1 MLQFNPFHSVL
12 SPEPS
17 ALKRVAGTR
26 KPHDRQVRTLCRE
39 CTVGCG
45 LIASVKDDVIVDVQ
59 GDEAHPVSRGRL
71 CARGTAFVQGLRGPE
86 RIAFPASRRRL
97 AGPFEAVDN
106 LDAAFDD
113 LADRLRKVRE
123 TAGPESL
130 YIGCDP
136 EAGLDFHLGAV
147 RFARLWGTPHVYHPL
162 DLPPAVSVGGVMTSP
177 ARPCTDWVNAE
188 TLLMVEADVAATHP
202 VAFGWALDAQR
213 RGAGLVVADTRF
225 TPTLAKADL
234 PLMITPGSGNIL
246 GLLLIKVILDES
258 LQDSAAVA
266 ATLNDPESWG
276 ETYGR
281 LSLDDAE
288 ALTGLSADQVIAL
301 GRRLWREGPVTVVT
315 GKRLAYL
322 PYHRS
327 WLTLASAMG
336 WVGRPG
342 GGWYPLEAGRPR
354 LDAAGDIGEE
364 TAGPVPSADTVYP
377 YQVRGPA
384 SPAAGEIRAIIGSGN
399 CFNDFFR
406 PFGDLARKLDLTV
419 HFGAFPN
426 RTRDLSHLVF
436 PATLWP
442 ERDGI
447 VFSNDRAVQWGPR
460 IVQPTGACG
469 TGLDFWT
476 RLAARLGW
484 DDHFPWR
491 LETGAADVSAFYDW
505 LLDRTPETAGIRVE
519 ALRSA
524 EPGSITRWPSDPDAD
539 IRPTPPEYGRFANR
553 PYRIDPQPAP
563 ETLTPPPESPDYP
576 LVFQATRVA
585 PRSGDA
591 GHRWPWIEEL
601 TPTDWVQIHPDTAA
615 ALCIDEGAEVRVVGP
630 GVVLTGR
637 AWISRMVPPRT
648 VWAAERLGVDRVLVH
663 RAGQSREEA
672 ISCLGS

>member
-12 SPEPS
+12 GPQPS
-17 ALKRVAGTR
+17 ALKRVSGTR
-26 KPHDRQVRTLCRE
+26 KPHDRQVRSICRE

-45 LIASVKDDVIVDVQ
+45 LIASVKDEVIVDVQ

-71 CARGTAFVQGLRGPE
+71 CARGTAFVQGVRSPE
-86 RIAFPASRRRL
+86 RIAFPAARRRL
-97 AGPFEAVDN
+97 GGPFEAVDN

-113 LADRLRKVRE
+113 LADRLRKIRE
-123 TAGPESL
+123 TSGPESL

-162 DLPPAVSVGGVMTSP
+162 EAPPVVPEGGASSSP
-177 ARPCTDWVNAE
+177 DRPCTDWVNAG
-188 TLLMVEADVAATHP
+188 TLLLVEADVAATHP
-202 VAFGWALDAQR
+202 VAFGWVLDARR
-213 RGAGLVVADTRF
+213 RGARLVAADARF

-234 PLMITPGSGNIL
+234 PLRIIPGSGNIL
-246 GLLLIKVILDES
+246 GLLLIKVMLDES
-258 LQDSAAVA
+258 LQDPAAVES
-266 ATLNDPESWG
+266 TLNDPDGWG
-276 ETYGR
+276 KTYDR
-281 LSLDDAE
+281 LSLEDAE

-301 GRRLWREGPVTVVT
+301 GRRLSREGPVTVIT

-327 WLTLASAMG
+327 WLTLASALG

-354 LDAAGDIGEE
+354 LDPTGDIDEE
-364 TAGPVPSADTVYP
+364 TARPVPSAEASYP
-377 YQVRGPA
+377 YQVRGLPL
-384 SPAAGEIRAIIGSGN
+384 PPEGEVRAVIGSGN
-399 CFNDFFR
+399 CFNDFFL
-406 PFGDLARKLDLTV
+406 PFAEVARKMDLTV

-426 RTRDLSHLVF
+426 RTRDLSLMVF

-442 ERDGI
+442 ERDGL

-460 IVQPTGACG
+460 IVPPGGACG

-484 DDHFPWR
+484 EDHFPWR
-491 LETGAADVSAFYDW
+491 LETGAADSEAFYDW
-505 LLDRTPETAGIRVE
+505 LLGRTPDTDGIRVE

-524 EPGSITRWPSDPDAD
+524 DPGAITRWPSDPDAG
-539 IRPTPPEYGRFANR
+539 IRPTPPVFPTESG
-553 PYRIDPQPAP
+553 RIDPQPAP
-563 ETLTPPPESPDYP
+563 ETLTPAPLTPDYP

-585 PRSGDA
+585 ARSGDA
-591 GHRWPWIEEL
+591 GHWWPWIEEL
-601 TPTDWVQIHPDTAA
+601 SPKDLVQIHPETAA
-615 ALCIDEGAEVRVVGP
+615 ALSIDEGEEVRVLGP

-648 VWAAERLGVDRVLVH
+648 IWAAERLGVDRVLVH
-663 RAGQSREEA
+663 GAGQTREEA
-672 ISCLGS
+672 IACLSS